1 MINIVTMDPLCQ
13 DDDRAMSFSVLAE
26 VLVEWYPNGAAF
38 NATVDG
44 VVQMMCFDAFCVGV
58 LVAWR
63 PRSVFVYGIRR
74 GEYFLR
80 SRRFSQQWK
89 SETEKAGTCCQA
101 IFGLYHVDVI
111 NVHLPPLRPS

>member
-1 MINIVTMDPLCQ
+1 MMNIVTMDPLRQ

-44 VVQMMCFDAFCVGV
+44 VVQMMCFDAFCVSV

-63 PRSVFVYGIRR
+63 PRSVFVELEG
-74 GEYFLR
+74 GF
-80 SRRFSQQWK
+80 F
-89 SETEKAGTCCQA
+89 
-101 IFGLYHVDVI
+101 F
-111 NVHLPPLRPS
+111 

>member
-1 MINIVTMDPLCQ
+1 MINIVTMDPLRQ
-13 DDDRAMSFSVLAE
+13 DDDRAMSFSVLVE
-26 VLVEWYPNGAAF
+26 FLVGWYPNGAAF

-74 GEYFLR
+74 GEEVF
-80 SRRFSQQWK
+80 
-89 SETEKAGTCCQA
+89 
-101 IFGLYHVDVI
+101 
-111 NVHLPPLRPS
+111 